1 MIRKNLGRDFTPLR
15 CVRNDKIS
23 VLNYCTTEFAASLET
38 TLISSPT
45 GKEQSE
51 APKSGEAEE
60 VRPYRNPF
68 SGLLRLRAFQA
79 LSHRDFRLLWFGHI
93 FASMAFWMDQVTRGW
108 LIYEL
113 TDSTVQLGLV
123 RGVQAIPILLLSPI
137 AGSAADRYSRKMQI
151 LISQI
156 IDGTMLGALALLIF
170 TGLIEPWHIY
180 ATAFGMA
187 MVQTFQQPAR
197 AAIVADVVPGNNLT
211 NAIGLN
217 SIIFNVARST
227 GPALAGVLIAT
238 SGTGGAYATQAIF
251 FVLATYWTLR
261 LRPTDPSAS
270 SHRHASVSFG
280 RSIIEGWKFSWQNE
294 IVRAGLLI
302 TILASLFVVP
312 FMTLL
317 PVFARD
323 ILAVGATGQGL
334 LLTAMGVGALIS
346 AIILA
351 SFGDRIPRGIFML
364 GGVIVNG
371 LGVIAFAFSPW
382 FNLSML
388 MMVVAGCTT
397 VCSHALVQTVLQTYS
412 PPEFRGRTIAL
423 FHMSQVVF
431 TVGSM
436 LIGTLAAFWGTQ
448 WAVAVMGGAGVFA
461 MLAIQVILPQTRHI
475 R

>member
-1 MIRKNLGRDFTPLR
+1 
-15 CVRNDKIS
+15 
-23 VLNYCTTEFAASLET
+23 
-38 TLISSPT
+38 LISSK
-45 GKEQSE
+45 GEEESEQLQPGE
-51 APKSGEAEE
+51 APAAQPAQGRFA
-60 VRPYRNPF
+60 R
-68 SGLLRLRAFQA
+68 LLRLRAFEA
-79 LSHRDFRLLWFGHI
+79 LGQRDYRLLWFGHV

-123 RGVQAIPILLLSPI
+123 RGIQAIPILLLSPI

-156 IDGTMLGALALLIF
+156 IDGTMLAALALLIF
-170 TGLIEPWHIY
+170 AGLIQPWHVY
-180 ATAFGMA
+180 ATAAGMA
-187 MVQTFQQPAR
+187 MVQTFQQPSR
-197 AAIVADVVPGNNLT
+197 AAIIADVVPANNLT

-251 FVLATYWTLR
+251 YFLATYWTLR
-261 LRPTDPSAS
+261 LRPANPVS
-270 SHRHASVSFG
+270 SSRRHTFG
-280 RSIIEGWKFSWQNE
+280 HSIIEGWKFSWQNE
-294 IVRAGLLI
+294 IVRAALLI

-334 LLTAMGVGALIS
+334 LLTGMGVGALTS
-346 AIILA
+346 AVILA
-351 SFGDRIPRGIFML
+351 SFGDRIPRGMFML

-371 LGVIAFAFSPW
+371 LGVIVFAFSPW

-388 MMVVAGCTT
+388 MMVVAGATT

-423 FHMSQVVF
+423 FHMGQVVF

-436 LIGTLAAFWGTQ
+436 LIGTLAAFFGTQ
-448 WAVAVMGGAGVFA
+448 WAVAVMGGAGVLA
-461 MLAIQVILPQTRHI
+461 MLAIQVMLPRTRHI

>member
-1 MIRKNLGRDFTPLR
+1 LAFT
-15 CVRNDKIS
+15 
-23 VLNYCTTEFAASLET
+23 LET

-45 GKEQSE
+45 GKDQSD
-51 APKSGEAEE
+51 AAKSGEAAAAQ
-60 VRPYRNPF
+60 PYRNPVAA
-68 SGLLRLRAFQA
+68 LLRLRAFEA
-79 LSHRDFRLLWFGHI
+79 LNHRDYRMLWFGHV

-113 TDSTVQLGLV
+113 TNSTVQLGMV

-137 AGSAADRYSRKMQI
+137 AGSAADRYSRKKQI
-151 LISQI
+151 LVSQI
-156 IDGTMLGALALLIF
+156 IDGAMLAALALLIL
-170 TGLIEPWHIY
+170 TGLIQPWHIY
-180 ATAFGMA
+180 VTAFGMA
-187 MVQTFQQPAR
+187 MVQTFQQPSR
-197 AAIVADVVPGNNLT
+197 AAIIADVVPANNLT

-238 SGTGGAYATQAIF
+238 SGTGGAYATQALF
-251 FVLATYWTLR
+251 FFLATYWTLR
-261 LRPTDPSAS
+261 LRQATP
-270 SHRHASVSFG
+270 HASHHHAGVSFG
-280 RSIIEGWKFSWQNE
+280 RSIIEGWKFSWHNE
-294 IVRAGLLI
+294 IVRAALLI
-302 TILASLFVVP
+302 SILASLFVIP

-334 LLTAMGVGALIS
+334 LLTAMGVGALSS
-346 AIILA
+346 AVMIA

-371 LGVIAFAFSPW
+371 LGVIVFAFSPW

-423 FHMSQVVF
+423 FHMGQVVF

-436 LIGTLAAFWGTQ
+436 LIGALAAWWGTQ
-448 WAVAVMGGAGVFA
+448 WAVAVMGGAGVLA
-461 MLAIQVILPQTRHI
+461 MLAIQIALPRTRHI

>member
-1 MIRKNLGRDFTPLR
+1 MN
-15 CVRNDKIS
+15 
-23 VLNYCTTEFAASLET
+23 
-38 TLISSPT
+38 
-45 GKEQSE
+45 Q
-51 APKSGEAEE
+51 
-60 VRPYRNPF
+60 
-68 SGLLRLRAFQA
+68 
-79 LSHRDFRLLWFGHI
+79 RDFRLLWFGHV

-151 LISQI
+151 LVSQI
-156 IDGTMLGALALLIF
+156 IDAAMLAALALLIF
-170 TGLIEPWHIY
+170 TGLIQPWHIY

-187 MVQTFQQPAR
+187 IVQTFQQPAR
-197 AAIVADVVPGNNLT
+197 AAIIADVVPGNNLT
-211 NAIGLN
+211 NAIGLM

-238 SGTGGAYATQAIF
+238 AGTGGAYATQAVF
-251 FVLATYWTLR
+251 FFLATYWTFR
-261 LRPTDPSAS
+261 LRPRNPVTS
-270 SHRHASVSFG
+270 SYRHTFA

-302 TILASLFVVP
+302 SILASLFVVP

-334 LLTAMGVGALIS
+334 LLTGMGVGALAS

-423 FHMSQVVF
+423 FHMGQVVF

-448 WAVAVMGGAGVFA
+448 WAVAFMGAAGVLA
-461 MLAIQVILPQTRHI
+461 MLAIQIILPRTRHI

>member
-1 MIRKNLGRDFTPLR
+1 M
-15 CVRNDKIS
+15 
-23 VLNYCTTEFAASLET
+23 
-38 TLISSPT
+38 
-45 GKEQSE
+45 
-51 APKSGEAEE
+51 
-60 VRPYRNPF
+60 
-68 SGLLRLRAFQA
+68 
-79 LSHRDFRLLWFGHI
+79 LWFGHV

-108 LIYEL
+108 LVYEL
-113 TDSTVQLGLV
+113 TNSTVQLGMV

-137 AGSAADRYSRKMQI
+137 AGSAADRYSRKNQI
-151 LISQI
+151 LVSQI
-156 IDGTMLGALALLIF
+156 IDGMMLAALAVLIL
-170 TGLIEPWHIY
+170 TGLIQPWHIY
-180 ATAFGMA
+180 VTAFGMA
-187 MVQTFQQPAR
+187 MVQTFQQPSR
-197 AAIVADVVPGNNLT
+197 AAIIADVVPANNLT

-227 GPALAGVLIAT
+227 GPALAGVLIAAA
-238 SGTGGAYATQAIF
+238 GTGGAYATQALF
-251 FVLATYWTLR
+251 FFLATYWTLR
-261 LRPTDPSAS
+261 LRQKNPVAS
-270 SHRHASVSFG
+270 SHAHAHVSFG

-294 IVRAGLLI
+294 IVRAALLI
-302 TILASLFVVP
+302 SILASLFIVP

-334 LLTAMGVGALIS
+334 LLTAMGVGALAS
-346 AIILA
+346 AVMIA

-364 GGVIVNG
+364 GGVMVNG
-371 LGVIAFAFSPW
+371 LGVIVFAFSPW

-423 FHMSQVVF
+423 FHMGQVVF

-436 LIGTLAAFWGTQ
+436 LVGALAAFWGTQ
-448 WAVAVMGGAGVFA
+448 WAVAVMGGAGVLA
-461 MLAIQVILPQTRHI
+461 MVAIQLALPRTRHI